1 MRVRVRVA
9 PALPMVATRC
19 AGGTRAQTAT
29 LSTKRKAVGF
39 SAASGRSSGSALADA
54 TARGTRAPPRST
66 TAATADRGANL
77 TDPASGA
84 TPNDGCCAFQ
94 SGDTY
99 AEAPLTASKASMLQ
113 ARGGHVARAD
123 GRFAEQA

>member
-1 MRVRVRVA
+1 
-9 PALPMVATRC
+9 MVATRC

-39 SAASGRSSGSALADA
+39 SAASGRSSASALADA

-66 TAATADRGANL
+66 TAAAADRGANR

-84 TPNDGCCAFQ
+84 TPNDGCAFQ
-94 SGDTY
+94 SGDTN
-99 AEAPLTASKASMLQ
+99 AEAPLTASKASIL
-113 ARGGHVARAD
+113 
-123 GRFAEQA
+123 